1 MCTLGTECTLRFVSV
16 WGVCEFL
23 FATDRP
29 CLRLGEDLRQ
39 KAVKGGYTCL
49 DAYSKLAKINLERR
63 RLNYKLRPK
72 WSLGVVSCCYFFFW
86 GGGELHKKNK
96 PQPQNDMSLPPS
108 FPS

>member
-1 MCTLGTECTLRFVSV
+1 MHFALCVSVGCMRIFICNRSPLSTLG
-16 WGVCEFL
+16 G
-23 FATDRP
+23 
-29 CLRLGEDLRQ
+29 DLQQ
-39 KAVKGGYTCL
+39 KAVKGGYMCL

-72 WSLGVVSCCYFFFW
+72 WSLGVVSCCYSFFW
-86 GGGELHKKNK
+86 GGGRDPQKKQ